1 MKLTKESLEEL
12 YSSMSIDEM
21 ASHLDMAKSTLYY
34 HMRKLGVERRSRSD
48 AQRFHLKT
56 SEHQRTGKSHT
67 DEAKARIAD
76 GTKKYWESS
85 EGEEQK
91 ERLGELRREEWSKR
105 SARDRNK
112 VLARLQSAARPEPGQ
127 LSKFGDKLAD
137 FLSDREQLKTGI
149 RLTPRHVSDII
160 LEERKVVIELI
171 LPVAV
176 YGEEQEQKIETR
188 YDRLIAELN
197 DAGYRVVVIQDKSNS
212 LSNARCQRVYD
223 QLLEFFETDEGRL
236 TLVS

>member
-1 MKLTKESLEEL
+1 MKITKESLEEL

-21 ASHLDMAKSTLYY
+21 ASHLEMAKSTLYY

-48 AQRFHLKT
+48 AQRFHLRNAD
-56 SEHQRTGKSHT
+56 HQRSGKSHT
-67 DEAKARIAD
+67 EEAKARIAD

-85 EGEEQK
+85 EGGEQK
-91 ERLGELRREEWSKR
+91 ERLGELRRQEWNKR
-105 SARDRNK
+105 SHRDRSK
-112 VLARLQSAARPEPGQ
+112 VLNKLQSAARPEPGQ
-127 LSKFGDKLAD
+127 LSKFGTKLAD
-137 FLSDREQLKTGI
+137 FLGVREELKTGI
-149 RLTPRHVSDII
+149 KLTPRHVSDII
-160 LEERKVVIELI
+160 LEKRKVVIELI

-176 YGEEQEQKIETR
+176 YGEDQERKIEAR
-188 YDRLIAELN
+188 YDRLITELN

-223 QLLEFFETDEGRL
+223 QLLEFFETSDSRL